1 MSTSVEQFVERL
13 ARSGLLSADQLDTI
27 GREFPAACAGAGDA
41 VALAE
46 AFVQREMLTR
56 YQAGVLL
63 EGGEQPLLIGEYEVL
78 ETIAAGGM
86 GNVYQARHR
95 LMNRRVAIKVLPRS
109 ATENERLAQRF
120 AREVEVAARLTH
132 PNIVTAYDAGMHE
145 GACYLVMEYVDGPDL
160 STLLQH
166 RGPLPVAKA
175 VHCIVQAA
183 RGLAY
188 AHDKGVVHRDIKPG
202 NLLVDAAG
210 TVKILDMGLASSQTP
225 DDAPA
230 DRPTASGKMVGT
242 VQYVAPEQAA
252 NAHNVDHRADIYS
265 LGCTLYR
272 LLTNR
277 VPFEAETAMQT
288 ILAHRERPVPKLADS
303 VADVPDG
310 LQDVLDRMM
319 AKDPDRRYQSAAEV
333 MADLQAVVPD
343 AADHLLRLEQADT
356 PTARQAALSAA
367 AQEGLASGATLLPAG
382 RYPTET
388 TGPDEPTR
396 PFPPVSPRPLWRR
409 PPILAAALVAALL
422 AAAGVWI
429 ALRVLTG

>member
-13 ARSGLLSADQLDTI
+13 ARSGLLSADQLDSI
-27 GREFPAACAGAGDA
+27 GREFPAACAGGGDA
-41 VALAE
+41 EALAE
-46 AFVQREMLTR
+46 EFVRREMLTP

-63 EGGEQPLLIGEYEVL
+63 AGGDQPLVIGEYEVL
-78 ETIAAGGM
+78 EAIAAGGM

-95 LMNRRVAIKVLPRS
+95 LMNRRVAIKILSQS
-109 ATENERLAQRF
+109 ATANERLARRF
-120 AREVEVAARLTH
+120 GREVEVAARLTH
-132 PNIVTAYDAGMHE
+132 PNIVTAYDAGTYE

-160 STLLQH
+160 STLLQR

-175 VHCIVQAA
+175 VHCILQAA

-188 AHDKGVVHRDIKPG
+188 AHDNGVVHRDIKPG
-202 NLLVDAAG
+202 NLLVDATG
-210 TVKILDMGLASSQTP
+210 TVKILDMGLASSHDRDESP
-225 DDAPA
+225 E
-230 DRPTASGKMVGT
+230 RPTASGKMMGT
-242 VQYVAPEQAA
+242 VQYVAPEQAV
-252 NAHNVDHRADIYS
+252 NAHDVDHRADIYS

-288 ILAHRERPVPKLADS
+288 ILAHREQFIPTLADH
-303 VADVPDG
+303 VADLPDG
-310 LQDVLDRMM
+310 LQDVLNRMM

-343 AADHLLRLEQADT
+343 AADHVLKPEQADK

-367 AQEGLASGATLLPAG
+367 TQEGLAAAARLPSAG
-382 RYPTET
+382 GHSTET

-396 PFPPVSPRPLWRR
+396 PFPPVAPRPLWRR

-422 AAAGVWI
+422 IAAGVWI
-429 ALRVLTG
+429 IVRTIGG

>member
-1 MSTSVEQFVERL
+1 MPTSVEQFVERL
-13 ARSGLLSADQLDTI
+13 ARSGLLSAEQLDSI
-27 GREFPAACAGAGDA
+27 GREFPAACAGGGDA
-41 VALAE
+41 EALAE
-46 AFVQREMLTR
+46 EFVRREMLTP

-63 EGGEQPLLIGEYEVL
+63 EDGEHPLVIGDYVIL
-78 ETIAAGGM
+78 ESIAVGGM
-86 GNVYQARHR
+86 GHVYKARHR
-95 LMNRRVAIKVLPRS
+95 LMKRLVAIKVLPRS
-109 ATENERLAQRF
+109 ATDNGRLAHRF
-120 AREVEVAARLTH
+120 GREVEVAAKLTH

-160 STLLQH
+160 STLLQR

-175 VHCIVQAA
+175 VNCIVQVA

-188 AHDKGVVHRDIKPG
+188 AHDSGVIHRDIKPG

-210 TVKILDMGLASSQTP
+210 TIKILDMGLARLE
-225 DDAPA
+225 DADALAGRPA
-230 DRPTASGKMVGT
+230 MSGKMMGT
-242 VQYVAPEQAA
+242 VQYVAPEQAV
-252 NAHNVDHRADIYS
+252 NAHAADRRADIYS

-272 LLTNR
+272 LLANR

-288 ILAHRERPVPKLADS
+288 ILAHREQPVPKLADR

-319 AKDPDRRYQSAAEV
+319 AKDPDRRYQSAEEV

-343 AADHLLRLEQADT
+343 AANHLLTPEQADT

-367 AQEGLASGATLLPAG
+367 SQKGLAAAATLPTAG
-382 RYPTET
+382 GYRTET

-409 PPILAAALVAALL
+409 PSVLAAAVVAALL
-422 AAAGVWI
+422 VAAGVWI
-429 ALRVLTG
+429 VLCTMGW

>member
-1 MSTSVEQFVERL
+1 MSASVKQFVERL
-13 ARSGLLSADQLDTI
+13 ARSELLSAEQLDSV
-27 GREFPAACAGAGDA
+27 GREFPAACAGGGDA
-41 VALAE
+41 EALAGE
-46 AFVQREMLTR
+46 FVRREMLTP

-63 EGGEQPLLIGEYEVL
+63 EGGEQPLRIGEYEVL
-78 ETIAAGGM
+78 EALAAGGM
-86 GNVYQARHR
+86 GNVYRARHR
-95 LMNRRVAIKVLPRS
+95 LMKRVVAIKVLPRS

-120 AREVEVAARLTH
+120 TREVEVAARLTH
-132 PNIVTAYDAGMHE
+132 PNIVTAYDAGMYE

-160 STLLQH
+160 STLLQR
-166 RGPLPVAKA
+166 RGPLPPAKA
-175 VHCIVQAA
+175 VNCIVQAA

-188 AHDKGVVHRDIKPG
+188 AHEKGVVHRDVKPG

-210 TVKILDMGLASSQTP
+210 TVKILDMGLASSE
-225 DDAPA
+225 DLDAPP
-230 DRPTASGKMVGT
+230 DRPAASGKMMGT

-252 NAHNVDHRADIYS
+252 NAHAVDHRADIYS

-288 ILAHRERPVPKLADS
+288 ILAHREQFIPTLADH
-303 VADVPDG
+303 VADLPTG
-310 LQDVLDRMM
+310 LQDVLNRMM

-343 AADHLLRLEQADT
+343 AADHLLTLEQADAH
-356 PTARQAALSAA
+356 TARQAALSAA
-367 AQEGLASGATLLPAG
+367 TQEGLVAAATLPPAG
-382 RYPTET
+382 GYSTET
-388 TGPDEPTR
+388 TGPDEATR
-396 PFPPVSPRPLWRR
+396 PFPPVPPPPLWRR

-429 ALRVLTG
+429 ALRTLAY

>member
-1 MSTSVEQFVERL
+1 MSTSMEQFVERL
-13 ARSGLLSADQLDTI
+13 ARSGLLSADQIDSI
-27 GREFPAACAGAGDA
+27 GREFPAACAGADDA
-41 VALAE
+41 KALAE
-46 AFVQREMLTR
+46 EFVRREMLTP
-56 YQAGVLL
+56 YQAGVLF
-63 EGGEQPLLIGEYEVL
+63 EGGEQPLRIGEYDVL

-86 GNVYQARHR
+86 GNVYLARHR
-95 LMNRRVAIKVLPRS
+95 LMKRRVAIKVLPRS

-160 STLLQH
+160 STLLQR
-166 RGPLPVAKA
+166 RGPLPPAKA

-188 AHDKGVVHRDIKPG
+188 AHDNGVVHRDVKPG

-210 TVKILDMGLASSQTP
+210 TVKILDMGLASSHAP
-225 DDAPA
+225 DAPA
-230 DRPTASGKMVGT
+230 SRPAASGKMMGT

-252 NAHNVDHRADIYS
+252 NAHDVDHRADIYS

-277 VPFEAETAMQT
+277 VPFEADTAMQT
-288 ILAHRERPVPKLADS
+288 IIAHREQFIPTLADL

-310 LQDVLDRMM
+310 LQDVLNRMM

-343 AADHLLRLEQADT
+343 AADHLLKLEQADT

-367 AQEGLASGATLLPAG
+367 AQEGLVAGATLPPAR

-396 PFPPVSPRPLWRR
+396 PFPPVMPRPLWRR
-409 PPILAAALVAALL
+409 PPILAAAVLAALL
-422 AAAGVWI
+422 AAAGAWI
-429 ALRVLTG
+429 ALRVLTA